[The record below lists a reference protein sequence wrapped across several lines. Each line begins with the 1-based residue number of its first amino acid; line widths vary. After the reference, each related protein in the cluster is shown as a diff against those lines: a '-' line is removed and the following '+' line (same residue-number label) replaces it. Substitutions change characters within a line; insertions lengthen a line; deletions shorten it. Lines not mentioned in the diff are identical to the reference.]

1 MLLAPMTCF
10 LKDPKGGAQT
20 TLFAAL
26 DPDLEQVSG
35 LYFSDCKPKDVSSAA
50 KDEKTAIRLWEESEK
65 WTNLQK
71 VV

>member
-1 MLLAPMTCF
+1 MLIAPMTCF
-10 LKDPKGGAQT
+10 LKDPKSGAQT

-35 LYFSDCKPKDVSSAA
+35 LYFSDCKPKDVSDAA